1 MFPIWCTLYCWSNL
15 GPFLITQACSQIEH
29 GIMALFGPS
38 DLLLGTHVQSL
49 CDALD
54 IPHLEARYSDP
65 NLNSPFEKFCQF
77 IELDEENI
85 VQNSFFSGVILKT
98 LFKNFPSTYIPP
110 KTWWTKHTKIW
121 WNTWIG
127 PGQPFYT
134 KMILVWWDFKIW
146 FEHHIPK
153 IWSCTLDKP
162 HLRII
167 EWFWQK
173 LRKKASETSL
183 SILAQQTWITFSGK
197 INSPWISVYM
207 YPSK

>member
-1 MFPIWCTLYCWSNL
+1 
-15 GPFLITQACSQIEH
+15 
-29 GIMALFGPS
+29 MALFGPS

-110 KTWWTKHTKIW
+110 KT
-121 WNTWIG
+121 
-127 PGQPFYT
+127 
-134 KMILVWWDFKIW
+134 
-146 FEHHIPK
+146 
-153 IWSCTLDKP
+153 
-162 HLRII
+162 
-167 EWFWQK
+167 
-173 LRKKASETSL
+173 
-183 SILAQQTWITFSGK
+183 
-197 INSPWISVYM
+197 
-207 YPSK
+207 